1 MSEHGAGVHDYDPST
16 GNVLIGAGAVDTA
29 AGVTLVALS
38 SPIHIA
44 IGVVL
49 IVVGLLLF
57 SWVCIPHR
65 LNRIGVERWLF
76 DDHDLIR
83 QRVEARRK
91 ELKGE

>member
-1 MSEHGAGVHDYDPST
+1 MSSHGAPVHDYDHGT
-16 GNVLIGAGAVDTA
+16 GNVLIGAGAVNTA
-29 AGVTLVALS
+29 AGATLMALS

-49 IVVGLLLF
+49 LVLGLFLF
-57 SWVCIPHR
+57 TWVCIPHR
-65 LNRIGVERWLF
+65 LNKDAVERWLF
-76 DDHDLIR
+76 DDHDLVR